1 MIQDRQY
8 ILHTIRRHLY
18 SRASM
23 LMDYGVGAFFETV
36 SNDINNELRK
46 EEEDAIH
53 NVIRDPDEE

>member
-1 MIQDRQY
+1 
-8 ILHTIRRHLY
+8 
-18 SRASM
+18 M